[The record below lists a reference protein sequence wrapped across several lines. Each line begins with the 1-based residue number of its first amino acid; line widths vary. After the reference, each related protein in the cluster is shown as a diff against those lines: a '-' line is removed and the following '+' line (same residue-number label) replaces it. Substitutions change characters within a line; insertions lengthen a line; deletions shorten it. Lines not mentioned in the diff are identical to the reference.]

1 MSPLKPYPGYK
12 ESGVDWLGAIPSGW
26 KLKRVGDCTTVI
38 NGFPFDA
45 KLFGSEGYP
54 LIRIRDLDASETAV
68 RFGGSDVPAA
78 RVTAADLLIGMDG
91 DFNVGRWRG
100 AEPALLNQRMMALRG
115 DADLLRLLEHALPN
129 PLRRINDLTYA
140 TTVKHLAASQVEA
153 IRVALPATAQELK
166 ALVAY
171 LERETAEVDD
181 FIAQQEELIELLSER
196 RAAVLLSSTIWVE
209 GAVRSTLGRFLRKE
223 VRPTLGAEVVT
234 AFRDGQ
240 VTARSN
246 RREEGFTMSEAD
258 GGYQGVKA
266 GDLVFHGLDGF
277 AGAVGVSDST
287 GRCSPVYHVCSTSPA
302 ADVEFVALYLRA
314 LGAAGLLEAYA
325 WSVRQRSVDYRNWA
339 IFSKLPVSLP
349 PIDAQR
355 EQVLAMNTAFVEID
369 GAIADAREAIAL
381 SRERRAALVLAA
393 VTGKIDVRAA
403 A

>member
-1 MSPLKPYPGYK
+1 
-12 ESGVDWLGAIPSGW
+12 
-26 KLKRVGDCTTVI
+26 
-38 NGFPFDA
+38 
-45 KLFGSEGYP
+45 
-54 LIRIRDLDASETAV
+54 
-68 RFGGSDVPAA
+68 
-78 RVTAADLLIGMDG
+78 
-91 DFNVGRWRG
+91 
-100 AEPALLNQRMMALRG
+100 
-115 DADLLRLLEHALPN
+115 
-129 PLRRINDLTYA
+129 
-140 TTVKHLAASQVEA
+140 
-153 IRVALPATAQELK
+153 
-166 ALVAY
+166 
-171 LERETAEVDD
+171 
-181 FIAQQEELIELLSER
+181 
-196 RAAVLLSSTIWVE
+196 
-209 GAVRSTLGRFLRKE
+209 
-223 VRPTLGAEVVT
+223 
-234 AFRDGQ
+234 
-240 VTARSN
+240 
-246 RREEGFTMSEAD
+246 MSEAD